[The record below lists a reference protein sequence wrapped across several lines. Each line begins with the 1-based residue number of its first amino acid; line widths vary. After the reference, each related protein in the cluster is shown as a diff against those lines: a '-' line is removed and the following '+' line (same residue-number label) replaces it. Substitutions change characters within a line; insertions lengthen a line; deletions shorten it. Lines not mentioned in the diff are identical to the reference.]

1 MLLEIHTR
9 AQTHQRIK
17 DQLSTVNQ
25 DAKLCCRSQRK
36 GMVLVCSSSDRSIS
50 PREGR
55 MRASD
60 VLQPLAVDVPLPEG
74 PPCAGGD
81 QSIPISHTLSSLQG
95 SE

>member
-1 MLLEIHTR
+1 
-9 AQTHQRIK
+9 
-17 DQLSTVNQ
+17 
-25 DAKLCCRSQRK
+25 
-36 GMVLVCSSSDRSIS
+36 
-50 PREGR
+50 

-74 PPCAGGD
+74 ALCAGGD

>member
-1 MLLEIHTR
+1 MLLEMHTS

-25 DAKLCCRSQRK
+25 DTKLCCRSQRK

-55 MRASD
+55 LRARD
-60 VLQPLAVDVPLPEG
+60 VLQPLAVDMPLPEG
-74 PPCAGGD
+74 SPCAEGD
-81 QSIPISHTLSSLQG
+81 QSIPISHTLSSLKG